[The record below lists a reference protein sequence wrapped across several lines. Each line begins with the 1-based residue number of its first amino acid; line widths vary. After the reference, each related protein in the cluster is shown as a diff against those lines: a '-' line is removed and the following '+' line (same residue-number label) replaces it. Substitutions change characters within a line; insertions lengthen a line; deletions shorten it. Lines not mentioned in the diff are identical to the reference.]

1 LKARL
6 RSEDVPALVLA
17 AAIPLL
23 FLHVRYQAHV
33 AVGPLDVYGSDLAAA
48 AAVLAALI
56 SARRHGLSAL
66 RPGRPLWIA
75 TTALLAFWTLTCF
88 WRPIEALSTHL
99 VTDAKVIEYAL
110 LAPATA
116 LVILRRRDLEV
127 FLFAVVG
134 WSVAATLWGLLQF
147 AGIVVEFEGKRPGQR
162 EVSFLGIHD
171 FAALSG
177 MALAIGVAAVATN
190 RRGRLVAA
198 ALAAGSI
205 GSMLAASIFEY
216 SGVFLAA
223 ALICIAGR
231 RIQTLTLRRTLAIWA
246 LVAVTGVGVLALRS
260 YDLSHFMAF
269 LGIKPA
275 PADTSS
281 DVQTGSQRTMLG
293 YIGVRI
299 WWDHPILGVG
309 FERSANRY
317 QPYLAD
323 AVKRYPGQPAQA
335 YPSPAHV
342 WGVQNFWV
350 QTLADTGIV
359 GLALLLTVFGVGLSL
374 AWRAGPEPFLAAAA
388 LGVIVVAAGTWNAI
402 GIVAGVPLEAVTW
415 LGLGLTAVARRGLT

>member
-1 LKARL
+1 MKVRL

-23 FLHVRYQAHV
+23 FLHVRYQAH
-33 AVGPLDVYGSDLAAA
+33 ASVGPLDVYGSDIAAA
-48 AAVLAALI
+48 AAVLAGLI
-56 SARRHGLSAL
+56 AARRHGLGGL
-66 RPGRPLWIA
+66 RAGRPLWIA
-75 TTALLAFWTLTCF
+75 TAALLSYWTLTCF
-88 WRPIEALSTHL
+88 WRPFEAFSTHL
-99 VTDAKVIEYAL
+99 VTDLKVIEYAL
-110 LAPATA
+110 LAPAAA
-116 LVILRRRDLEV
+116 LILRRRRDLDI
-127 FLFAVVG
+127 FLVG
-134 WSVAATLWGLLQF
+134 VIAWAVAATAWGVLQF
-147 AGIVVEFEGKRPGQR
+147 AGVVVEFEGKRPGQR

-177 MALAIGVAAVATN
+177 MALAIGLAALATN
-190 RRGRLVAA
+190 RGGRLFLA

-216 SGVFLAA
+216 SGVIAA
-223 ALICIAGR
+223 AAVICLLGR
-231 RIQTLTLRRTLAIWA
+231 RASTLTARRTVAIWA
-246 LVAVTGVGVLALRS
+246 LTIVTGFGVLALRS
-260 YDLSHFMAF
+260 YDLTHFLAF

-309 FERSANRY
+309 FERSSNRY

-323 AVKRYPGQPAQA
+323 AKKRYPGQPDQA
-335 YPSPAHV
+335 YPSAEHP

-350 QTLADTGIV
+350 QALADTGII
-359 GLALLLTVFGVGLSL
+359 GLALLLTVFGIGLSL
-374 AWRAGPEPFLAAAA
+374 AWRAGPDTFLVAAAA
-388 LGVIVVAAGTWNAI
+388 GIIVVAAGTWNAI

-415 LGLGLTAVARRGLT
+415 LGLGLAAVARRGLA